1 MKRTLDRGNLLPR
14 ILKLIAFVGFS
25 IILILLLVTFFPGI
39 QKPSFVNECEPNDQ
53 DRYVYRPSRLQV
65 LSECIRVTGTVKA
78 VYLPGAGDDGDVGI
92 QLAVDSP
99 FERPLNDANRK
110 YQNGY
115 LHVESVCYSQPAW
128 WNISTIISCA
138 VDPDPYRGP
147 FPSVG
152 QRVWM
157 EGKWVLD
164 VGHEGWA
171 ELHPLYR
178 WGLFGQ

>member
-1 MKRTLDRGNLLPR
+1 MKTIGSAKSSHR
-14 ILKLIAFVGFS
+14 ILKLIAVVGFS
-25 IILILLLVTFFPGI
+25 IILILLLFTFFPGI
-39 QKPSFVNECEPNDQ
+39 QKPSFASECEPNDQ

-65 LSECIRVTGTVKA
+65 LSECIHVTGTVKA
-78 VYLPGAGDDGDVGI
+78 VYLPGPDDDGDVGI

-99 FERPLNDANRK
+99 FEGLLNEANRK

-115 LHVESVCYSQPAW
+115 LHVESVCYSPPAW

-147 FPSVG
+147 FPPVG

-164 VGHEGWA
+164 NGHEGWA

-178 WGLFGQ
+178 WGSFP